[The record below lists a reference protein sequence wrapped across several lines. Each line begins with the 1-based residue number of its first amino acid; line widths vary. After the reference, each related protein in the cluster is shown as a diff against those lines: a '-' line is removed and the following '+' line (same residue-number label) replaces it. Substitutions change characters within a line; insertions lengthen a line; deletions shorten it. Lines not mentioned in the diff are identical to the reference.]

1 MNAIRTLSSVLV
13 IALAAAADLAAQQD
27 TLVVPGARVRVT
39 APTVAE
45 NHLVGTVA
53 AVDADTLVLGVN
65 HGTSSCFGQGVT
77 IMKLSIPFASMTS
90 LEVSRGKKSNVGKGL
105 GIGFLAGAALGA
117 AIGFAAGDD
126 PPGFLAFSS
135 EQKAAAGAILGS
147 LAGGVI
153 GGVVGATGPS
163 ERWET
168 VPLDQIR
175 VSLEPR
181 GGGLEVTAKFVF

>member
-27 TLVVPGARVRVT
+27 TLVVLGARVRVT

-45 NHLVGTVA
+45 NRLVGTVA
-53 AVDADTLVLGVN
+53 AVDADTLVLGVK
-65 HGTSSCFGQGVT
+65 HGTSS
-77 IMKLSIPFASMTS
+77 LAIPFASMTS

-117 AIGFAAGDD
+117 VIGFAAGDD

-135 EQKAAAGAILGS
+135 EQKAAAGAILGG

-175 VSLEPR
+175 VSLTPR

>member
-65 HGTSSCFGQGVT
+65 HGTSS
-77 IMKLSIPFASMTS
+77 LAIPFASMTS
-90 LEVSRGKKSNVGKGL
+90 LEVSRGKKSKAGL
-105 GIGFLAGAALGA
+105 GAIIGAPIGLVAGALIGYAASGGGGTFPLGE
-117 AIGFAAGDD
+117 GLERLEEGGD
-126 PPGFLAFSS
+126 AM
-135 EQKAAAGAILGS
+135 AAGALLGG
-147 LAGGVI
+147 LTGGLI
-153 GGVVGATGPS
+153 GALIGSSIKVD
-163 ERWET
+163 RWET
-168 VPLDQIR
+168 VPLDRIR
-175 VSLEPR
+175 VSLTTR
-181 GGGLEVTAKFVF
+181 GGGLEVSAKFVF